1 MSGGFRLLSPVASL
15 LLLAAA
21 VYAADESKSSAAP
34 PKATPKP
41 IEEILHGTKIID
53 SYRWLEDGKTPETQ
67 KWVAD
72 EMSYTRA
79 LLDPLPGREQIHKRL
94 TELLMIGSIS
104 TPNRATGMTCRK
116 LRGTSALSSPNFRP
130 ITWDTGAQLD
140 ISRPKAG
147 IITTAAMIQ
156 YRRAASR
163 I

>member
-1 MSGGFRLLSPVASL
+1 MSGGFRLLCPFASL

-21 VYAADESKSSAAP
+21 VYAADDSKSAPTAP

-41 IEEILHGTKIID
+41 IEEILHGIKIID
-53 SYRWLEDGKTPETQ
+53 SYRWLEDGTTPETQ

-104 TPNRATGMTCRK
+104 TPQIGRK
-116 LRGTSALSSPNFRP
+116 YYFYTRRERMHNPPLLYLREPP
-130 ITWDTGAQLD
+130 QQ
-140 ISRPKAG
+140 P
-147 IITTAAMIQ
+147 
-156 YRRAASR
+156 
-163 I
+163 